1 MAQAND
7 FESGWR
13 PTAGRWPRVM
23 AVAGLLLAGAAQAA
37 EPDLLKA
44 EQLLKEGQAAEAVAL
59 FEQALE
65 ADPSSVGA
73 HLGLGRALYA
83 AGEYARARIEF
94 ESVLKFGN
102 LPPDMQSQTEVYDK
116 AAADYLAGRRWQPFY
131 YAETGI
137 GNYRENAS
145 SSTDIFG
152 GAGNNDTFLPI
163 RVGGGVN
170 ANVGERHSFT
180 GTLDYRFRSYD
191 DSDRR
196 NDSDLR
202 WNFNLS
208 RPVDDDNLRF
218 GMRGRVSYR
227 GDGQYRNDWGMFVD
241 YRLGFGDT
249 DQVTIGGELRERRYP
264 RGPERDRTRDI
275 AQLTASWTHSLPDGR
290 TSFTLGGQMTQEWAT
305 QERPDGNASFW
316 GVNGEVDHS
325 FSDVLDGVF
334 WWSYDN
340 ESYDDE
346 RPDFTTNP
354 GLLLTRNDDL
364 WHFGASLVWGFA
376 RGWSLRPTIEYNW
389 EDSNIDE
396 LAYSSTEYWLTIR
409 KAF

>member
-1 MAQAND
+1 MANASD
-7 FESGWR
+7 VELGGHR
-13 PTAGRWPRVM
+13 AVGGWPRAM
-23 AVAGLLLAGAAQAA
+23 AVVGLLLASAAQAA
-37 EPDLLKA
+37 EPDLARA
-44 EQLLKEGQAAEAVAL
+44 EELLRAGQAAEAKAL
-59 FEQALE
+59 FEEALE

-83 AGEYARARIEF
+83 QGEYARARIEF
-94 ESVLKFGN
+94 ESVLKFDN
-102 LPPDMQSQTEVYDK
+102 LPRDMQSQTEVYDQ
-116 AAADYLAGRRWQPFY
+116 AAADYAAGQRWQQFY

-137 GNYRENAS
+137 GNYRQNSS

-170 ANVGERHSFT
+170 ANAGERHSFT
-180 GTLDYRFRSYD
+180 GTLDYRFRWYD

-227 GDGQYRNDWGMFVD
+227 GDSQHRNDWGAFAD
-241 YRLGFGDT
+241 YRMGFGDR
-249 DQVTIGGELRERRYP
+249 DQVTIGGEVRERRYP
-264 RGPERDRTRDI
+264 SGPERDRTRDI
-275 AQLTASWTHSLPDGR
+275 AQLTASWTHSLPNGR
-290 TSFTLGGQMTQEWAT
+290 TSFTLGGQLTQEWAT

-325 FSDVLDGVF
+325 FGDTLDGLF

-346 RPDFTTNP
+346 RPDYTTDP
-354 GLLLTRNDDL
+354 DLLLTRNDDL

-396 LAYSSTEYWLTIR
+396 LAYSSTEMWLTVR
-409 KAF
+409 KSF